1 MESLSLP
8 VLYGLIAIMIVLSA
22 YFSSS
27 ETAMMALNRYR
38 LKHLV
43 KAGQGGAKRA
53 ARVVMVIIV
62 PTLSESE

>member
-43 KAGQGGAKRA
+43 KG
-53 ARVVMVIIV
+53 IIFNN
-62 PTLSESE
+62 L

>member
-27 ETAMMALNRYR
+27 ETMMALKTIIF
-38 LKHLV
+38 KHLV
-43 KAGQGGAKRA
+43 ERA
-53 ARVVMVIIV
+53 RGK
-62 PTLSESE
+62 PR